1 MNQVVQN
8 IRKGKLSV
16 KEIPDPVV
24 KPGQVLI
31 ANAFSVIS
39 AGTERAAIDLAKKSL
54 LGKAMDRPDQVRR
67 VLEKLK
73 NEGIL
78 NTISQVREK
87 IDEPMT
93 MGYSSAGVV
102 LACGDGVHEFKP
114 GDRVASNGPHAGVV
128 CVPKHLCV
136 KVPDGVELDSAAF
149 TILGAIALQ
158 GVRLAHLGLGETAFV
173 IGLGLIGQLTVALL
187 KTQGCR
193 VFATDLDA
201 DKCRIALK
209 MGAEKAKPDFGVK
222 ELSDLTLGLGVDAV
236 MITASTKSKEPIEL
250 AAESVRKKGRVVAV
264 GDVSLDLPRRPFY
277 FKEAEFVVSC
287 SYGPGRYD
295 AEFEE
300 RGHDY
305 PVAYV
310 RWTEQRNM
318 QAVLDL
324 MAAGKL
330 DVSPLISHRFKI
342 QNAEIAYEMIEKG
355 KEPYLG
361 ILLEYP
367 EISSFRRT
375 LELKRAV
382 SEKKLEKEA
391 LHSSLVT
398 HHSRFGIGVLGAGNF
413 ARVTLLPALKK
424 SGNLRLRT
432 ICSAGGLSAVRSGEK
447 LGFEIATS
455 DEDEIYQDPA
465 VGAVFVLTRHD
476 QHARQVMKALH
487 AGKHVF
493 VEKPLCLNETELNG
507 IITAYNSALNTQRS
521 SLVLMVGYNRRFSP
535 MAFQLKSFL
544 ANVHEPLVMHYR
556 INAGY
561 LPSDHWVQDPVQG
574 GGRMI
579 GEVCH
584 FVDFLTFMTGAV
596 PKRVLARALPSD
608 GRYRDDNVVI
618 TLEFAGGSLG
628 TITYVAN
635 GDAAFPKE
643 RVEIFGGG
651 TTAVLDDFRRLEL
664 VRRGHKKVYQSRLRQ
679 DKGHQEEC
687 NAFIAAVR
695 EDSSL
700 PIPFEELVAT
710 TLTTFAIEKS
720 LRSGEA
726 VVVDLGMERPET
738 ESETSG
744 SSGFQ
749 E

>member
-1 MNQVVQN
+1 LHQVIQN
-8 IRKGKLSV
+8 TRNGKLSV
-16 KEIPDPVV
+16 KEIPDPIV

-31 ANAFSVIS
+31 ANGFSVIS
-39 AGTERAAIDLAKKSL
+39 AGTERTAIELAKKSL
-54 LGKAMDRPDQVRR
+54 LGKARERPDQVRR

-78 NTISQVREK
+78 HTISQVREK
-87 IDEPMT
+87 LDEPMT
-93 MGYSSAGVV
+93 MGYSSAGAV
-102 LACGDGVHEFKP
+102 LGCGEGVQEFKP

-136 KVPDGVELDSAAF
+136 KVPEGVELDSAAF
-149 TILGAIALQ
+149 TVLGAIALQ
-158 GVRLAHLGLGETAFV
+158 GVRLANLGLGETAFV
-173 IGLGLIGQLTVALL
+173 IGLGLIGQLSVALL
-187 KTQGCR
+187 KAQGCR
-193 VFATDLDA
+193 VFATDLDT
-201 DKCRIALK
+201 DKCRIAVQ
-209 MGAEKAKPDFGVK
+209 MGAEEAKSDFGTK
-222 ELSDLTLGLGVDAV
+222 ELNDLTRGLGVDAV
-236 MITASTKSKEPIEL
+236 IITASTKSNEPIEL
-250 AAESVRKKGRVVAV
+250 AAESVRKRGRVIAV
-264 GDVSLDLPRRPFY
+264 GDVSLNLPRRPFY

-295 AEFEE
+295 AEYEE

-305 PVAYV
+305 PFAYV

-318 QAVLDL
+318 EAVLEL

-342 QNAEIAYEMIEKG
+342 ENAETAYELIEKG

-361 ILLEYP
+361 ILLEYNGS
-367 EISSFRRT
+367 EVSS
-375 LELKRAV
+375 LKRVELRAP
-382 SEKKLEKEA
+382 SQTSGE
-391 LHSSLVT
+391 
-398 HHSRFGIGVLGAGNF
+398 GIGVGVLGAGNF
-413 ARVTLLPALKK
+413 ARLVLLPAVRKIGK
-424 SGNLRLRT
+424 VKLRAL
-432 ICSAGGLSAVRSGEK
+432 CSAGGLSAVQSGEK

-455 DEDEIYQDPA
+455 DEGEVYNDPA
-465 VGAVFVLTRHD
+465 VGAVFILTRHD
-476 QHARQVMKALH
+476 QHARQVIKALQ
-487 AGKHVF
+487 AGKRVF
-493 VEKPLCLNETELNG
+493 VEKPLCLNEKELND
-507 IITAYNSALNTQRS
+507 IICAYNSALSTQNS
-521 SLVLMVGYNRRFSP
+521 SLILMVGYNRRFAP

-556 INAGY
+556 VNAGSI
-561 LPSDHWVQDPVQG
+561 PSGHWVQDPEQG
-574 GGRMI
+574 GGRII

-584 FVDFLTFMTGAV
+584 FVDFLTFLTGTL
-596 PKRVLARALPSD
+596 PKRIHARALPGD
-608 GRYRDDNVVI
+608 GRYHDDNVVV
-618 TLEFAGGSLG
+618 TLEFADGSLG

-635 GDAAFPKE
+635 GDTAFPKE

-651 TTAVLDDFRRLEL
+651 TTAVLDDFRRLEW
-664 VRRGHKKVYQSRLRQ
+664 VQRGRKKVHKSRLRQ

-695 EDSSL
+695 KGGPL

-720 LRSGEA
+720 LRSGEP
-726 VVVDLGMERPET
+726 VVVDLGMEQPEV
-738 ESETSG
+738 ERQAPG

>member
-1 MNQVVQN
+1 MMRQIIENIRTGKLGVVQ
-8 IRKGKLSV
+8 V
-16 KEIPDPVV
+16 PDPIARS
-24 KPGQVLI
+24 GHVLI

-39 AGTERAAIDLAKKSL
+39 AGTERAAIELARKSL
-54 LGKAMDRPDQVRR
+54 LGKAKDRPDQVRR

-78 NTISQVREK
+78 NTISQVRQRL
-87 IDEPMT
+87 DEPMT

-102 LACGDGVHEFKP
+102 LACGEGVHEFKP

-136 KVPDGVELDSAAF
+136 KVPEGVELDSAAF
-149 TILGAIALQ
+149 TVLGAIALQ

-187 KTQGCR
+187 RAQGCR
-193 VFATDLDA
+193 VFGTDLDTY
-201 DKCRIALK
+201 KCHIAMK
-209 MGAEKAKPDFGVK
+209 TGAEKAKSDFGIK
-222 ELSDLTLGLGVDAV
+222 ELNDLTRGLGVDAV
-236 MITASTKSKEPIEL
+236 MITASTKSNEPIEL

-264 GDVSLDLPRRPFY
+264 GDVSLNLPRRPFY

-295 AEFEE
+295 AEYEE

-305 PVAYV
+305 PIAYV

-342 QNAEIAYEMIEKG
+342 ENAETAYEMIEKE

-361 ILLEYP
+361 ILLEYN
-367 EISSFRRT
+367 SS
-375 LELKRAV
+375 
-382 SEKKLEKEA
+382 EA
-391 LHSSLVT
+391 SSLKTVELRAPLQT
-398 HHSRFGIGVLGAGNF
+398 SGGEIGVGVLGAGNF
-413 ARVTLLPALKK
+413 ARLVLLPSLRKIGTVKLRAL
-424 SGNLRLRT
+424 
-432 ICSAGGLSAVRSGEK
+432 CSAGGLSAVQSGEK
-447 LGFEIATS
+447 LGFEVAMS
-455 DEDEIYQDPA
+455 DEDEVYKDPT
-465 VGAVFVLTRHD
+465 VGAVFILTRHD
-476 QHARQVMKALH
+476 QHARQVIKALQ

-493 VEKPLCLNETELNG
+493 VEKPLCLNLEELKK
-507 IITAYNSALNTQRS
+507 IESVYS
-521 SLVLMVGYNRRFSP
+521 SLITQNSSLILMVGYNRRFAP

-544 ANVHEPLVMHYR
+544 ANLREPLVMHYR
-556 INAGY
+556 VNAGY
-561 LPSDHWVQDPVQG
+561 IPSDHWVQDPAQG
-574 GGRMI
+574 GGRII

-584 FVDFLTFMTGAV
+584 FVDFLTFLTGTL
-596 PKRVLARALPSD
+596 PKRVDARALSSD
-608 GRYRDDNVVI
+608 GRYHDDNVVV
-618 TLEFAGGSLG
+618 TLEFADGSLG

-635 GDAAFPKE
+635 GDTAFPKE

-664 VRRGHKKVYQSRLRQ
+664 VQRGRKKVHKSRLRQ

-687 NAFIAAVR
+687 KAFIAAVQKG
-695 EDSSL
+695 S
-700 PIPFEELVAT
+700 PIPIPIEELMAT
-710 TLTTFAIEKS
+710 TVTTFAIEKS
-720 LRSGEA
+720 IRSGEP
-726 VVVDLGMERPET
+726 VVIDLEMEQPEAKRKT
-738 ESETSG
+738 PG
-744 SSGFQ
+744 PSGFQ

>member
-1 MNQVVQN
+1 MKQVVQN
-8 IRKGKLSV
+8 IRNGKLTV

-24 KPGQVLI
+24 KPGHVLI

-39 AGTERAAIDLAKKSL
+39 AGTERAVIELAKKSL
-54 LGKAMDRPDQVRR
+54 LGKARERPDQVRR

-87 IDEPMT
+87 LDEPMT

-102 LACGDGVHEFKP
+102 LACGEGVHEFKP
-114 GDRVASNGPHAGVV
+114 GDRVASNGPHAGIV
-128 CVPKHLCV
+128 CVPKNLCA
-136 KVPDGVELDSAAF
+136 KVPEAVSLEHAGF
-149 TILGAIALQ
+149 TVLGAIALQ
-158 GVRLAHLGLGETAFV
+158 GVRLAHLELGESAFI
-173 IGLGLIGQLTVALL
+173 IGLGLIGQLTVTLL
-187 KTQGCR
+187 KAQGCR
-193 VFATDLDA
+193 VFGTDLDE
-201 DKCRIALK
+201 DKCRMAVK
-209 MGAEKAKPDFGVK
+209 MGAEKAKSDFGIK
-222 ELSDLTLGLGVDAV
+222 ELSDLSRGLGVDAV
-236 MITASTKSKEPIEL
+236 VITASTKSNEPIEL
-250 AAESVRKKGRVVAV
+250 AAESVRKRGRVVAV
-264 GDVSLDLPRRPFY
+264 GDVSLNLPRRPFY

-295 AEFEE
+295 AEYEE

-305 PVAYV
+305 PFAYV

-324 MAAGKL
+324 MAAGKV

-342 QNAEIAYEMIEKG
+342 ENAEAAYDLIEKG
-355 KEPYLG
+355 KESYLG

-367 EISSFRRT
+367 EVSSFGRRV
-375 LELKRAV
+375 ELKPRF
-382 SEKKLEKEA
+382 SGKTLEKEKFQ
-391 LHSSLVT
+391 SEISNPQSEIGV
-398 HHSRFGIGVLGAGNF
+398 GVLGAGNF
-413 ARVTLLPALKK
+413 ARSVLLPALRKIGTVK
-424 SGNLRLRT
+424 LRAL
-432 ICSAGGLSAVRSGEK
+432 CSAGGLSAVQSGEK
-447 LGFEIATS
+447 LGFEIAAS
-455 DEDEIYQDPA
+455 DEEEVYRDPA

-476 QHARQVMKALH
+476 QHARQVINALQ

-493 VEKPLCLNETELNG
+493 VEKPLCLNESQLKQIVETYSA
-507 IITAYNSALNTQRS
+507 IRNSQSAIPL
-521 SLVLMVGYNRRFSP
+521 LMVGYNRRFAP
-535 MAFQLKSFL
+535 MSFQLKSFL

-561 LPSDHWVQDPVQG
+561 IPPDHWVQDPDQG
-574 GGRMI
+574 GGRI
-579 GEVCH
+579 VGEVCH
-584 FVDFLTFMTGAV
+584 FVDFLTFLTGTL
-596 PKRVLARALPSD
+596 PKRVDARALPGD
-608 GRYRDDNVVI
+608 GRYHDDNVI
-618 TLEFAGGSLG
+618 TTLEFADGSLG

-635 GDAAFPKE
+635 GDPAFPKE

-664 VRRGHKKVYQSRLRQ
+664 VHRGRKKVHKSRLRQ

-687 NAFIAAVR
+687 KAFIAAVR
-695 EDSSL
+695 KGSPL

-720 LRSGEA
+720 LRSGRPA
-726 VVVDLGMERPET
+726 VVELRIEQPET
-738 ESETSG
+738 ERETPG